1 MKNFIRTIAFIGG
14 CLFLIPLIIV
24 YASGYQ
30 SGEVLQEINRQKQQ
44 EAAKANNPSLIDQEK
59 LIGILAK
66 EVPYTHEYEA
76 VKAQAV
82 VVRTYMARRILGIQ
96 NKGELVG
103 YTAEEMKKLWGENYN
118 DIYKTYEQAVKETQN
133 EIILYNDEP
142 IEALYHEA
150 SGGRTRDAKAVY
162 NVDIPYLKNVV
173 SEEDNIS
180 KQIKLSKSEM
190 ANQLR
195 EVYPDIVIDETLLEN
210 QIQIVEKDEAEYIKS
225 IQIGNAI
232 LKGEDFR
239 TILGLPSS
247 NFSIFNQGKYLV
259 FDVRGV
265 GHGIGLSQ
273 NGANELAKSGKTYK
287 DIIKYYYT
295 DISIQNYVYK
305 K

>member
-1 MKNFIRTIAFIGG
+1 MKNFIKTIAFIGG
-14 CLFLIPLIIV
+14 CLFLIPFIIV

-30 SGEVLQEINRQKQQ
+30 NGELLQEINRQKQQ
-44 EAAKANNPSLIDQEK
+44 QAAEANNPSLIDEEK

-66 EVPYTHEYEA
+66 EVPYNHEYEA

-82 VVRTYMARRILGIQ
+82 VVRTYMARRVLGIQ

-103 YTAEEMKKLWGENYN
+103 YTEEEMKKLWGENYN
-118 DIYKTYEQAVKETQN
+118 NIYKTYQQAVKETQN

-150 SGGRTRDAKAVY
+150 SGGKTRNAKVLY
-162 NVDIPYLKNVV
+162 NVDIPYLKSVV
-173 SEEDNIS
+173 SEGDRVS

-195 EVYPDIVIDETLLEN
+195 EVYPDIVIDETMIEN

-247 NFSIFNQGKYLV
+247 NFTIFSQGKYLI
-259 FDVRGV
+259 FDVKGI
-265 GHGIGLSQ
+265 GHGVGLSQ
-273 NGANELAKSGKTYK
+273 NGANELAKSGKTYQE
-287 DIIKYYYT
+287 IITYYYMDVT
-295 DISIQNYVYK
+295 IQNYVYK